1 MKTSN
6 VIFLLA
12 ALGLGANAAAQSPFP
27 NGPIRMIVPFAAGGG
42 VDNAARLLARQMQ
55 ADMNVSVVVEN
66 RGGANGTIGGQ
77 AVQTA
82 TPDGQTLLFSA
93 STHVLAKQVVKAPP
107 YDPVTDFEPVARVAE
122 APLLLVIAPEL
133 APRTVT
139 EVMEAVKREPNK
151 WTAGI
156 PALGAASHLATL
168 LLAKEG
174 NMPLMTAAYKGTAPA
189 LADVAGSHIQ
199 MLMDSIISLQAM
211 AKAGKVRPIAV
222 TSAKRSSIMPD
233 VPSVAESGHPNLV
246 TESWYGVWAPKGT
259 PADRVQHL
267 NASVNRAMKALADSG
282 ALEQLGVQPVIESID
297 AFKAYTDRYVKQSA
311 ELLAGAGFKAE

>member
-12 ALGLGANAAAQSPFP
+12 ALGLGSNAVAQSPFP

-168 LLAKEG
+168 LFAKEG

>member
-1 MKTSN
+1 
-6 VIFLLA
+6 
-12 ALGLGANAAAQSPFP
+12 
-27 NGPIRMIVPFAAGGG
+27 
-42 VDNAARLLARQMQ
+42 MQ

-122 APLLLVIAPEL
+122 APLLLVIAPTL

-139 EVMEAVKREPNK
+139 EVMEAVKREPDQ

-168 LLAKEG
+168 LFAKEG
-174 NMPLMTAAYKGTAPA
+174 NMPLTTAAYKGTAPA

-222 TSAKRSSIMPD
+222 TS
-233 VPSVAESGHPNLV
+233 
-246 TESWYGVWAPKGT
+246 
-259 PADRVQHL
+259 
-267 NASVNRAMKALADSG
+267 
-282 ALEQLGVQPVIESID
+282 
-297 AFKAYTDRYVKQSA
+297 
-311 ELLAGAGFKAE
+311 